1 MKTENDECEE
11 AVKFRAKHAVNIKPT
26 QERAGAGTPM
36 RMLRSVPV
44 FDVGSALRAGFMRV

>member
-1 MKTENDECEE
+1 LKTENDECEE